1 MYTAQGKMHQQ
12 ALLQQY
18 LPLVKRHALNLKTR
32 LPPGI
37 DMEDLIQAGS
47 IGLLDA
53 MTRYDQTLGIPFG
66 TFAAHRIRG
75 SMIDELRTRDWAPR
89 RVRRQAR
96 LLEDTLH
103 RLEQGLGRP
112 PGEREIASAMG
123 MSLHEYQ
130 QLLWDINGSHML
142 PIEQV
147 TEDALEANEP
157 HGRNPLNTLLDER
170 NQAGL
175 VRAIENLPERERL
188 LMVLYHQ
195 EKLNMREIGLVLEI
209 SESRVCQLHSLAI
222 SRLRAALMA

>member
-12 ALLQQY
+12 ELLQQY
-18 LPLVKRHALNLKTR
+18 LPLVKKHALTLKTR

-37 DMEDLIQAGS
+37 DMDDLIQAGS

-53 MTRYDQTLGIPFG
+53 LTRYDQALGIPFG

-75 SMIDELRTRDWAPR
+75 AMIDELRTRDWAPR
-89 RVRRQAR
+89 RVRRHAR
-96 LLEDTLH
+96 QLEDILQ
-103 RLEQGLGRP
+103 RLEQSLGRP
-112 PGEREIASAMG
+112 PSEREIAAAMG
-123 MSLHEYQ
+123 LSLAEYQ

-142 PIEQV
+142 AIDQV
-147 TEDALEANEP
+147 HEDTLEYDQP
-157 HGRNPLNTLLDER
+157 HGRNPLNALLDER
-170 NQAGL
+170 NRTGL
-175 VRAIENLPERERL
+175 IRAIENLPERERL

-222 SRLRAALMA
+222 SRLRASLAA

>member
-12 ALLQQY
+12 ELLQQY
-18 LPLVKRHALNLKTR
+18 LPLVKKHALNLKTR
-32 LPPGI
+32 LPAGV
-37 DMEDLIQAGS
+37 DMDDLIQAGS

-53 MTRYDQTLGIPFG
+53 LTRYDQSLGIPFG

-75 SMIDELRTRDWAPR
+75 AMIDELRTRDWAPR
-89 RVRRQAR
+89 RVRRYAR

-103 RLEQGLGRP
+103 RLEQSLGRP
-112 PGEREIASAMG
+112 PGEREIAAAMG
-123 MSLHEYQ
+123 MSLGEYQ

-142 PIEQV
+142 AIDQV
-147 TEDALEANEP
+147 HEDTLEHDEP
-157 HGRNPLNTLLDER
+157 HGRNPLNALLDER
-170 NQAGL
+170 NHSGL
-175 VRAIENLPERERL
+175 IRAIENLPERERL

-222 SRLRAALMA
+222 ARLRASLAA